1 MGLLRAL
8 GIVVVMNS
16 NLEVAVGGQGGHVGE
31 ETGLK
36 PQEVMTTIPLILL

>member
-8 GIVVVMNS
+8 GIVVGMNS
-16 NLEVAVGGQGGHVGE
+16 NLEVAVGRQGGHVGE

-36 PQEVMTTIPLILL
+36 P